1 MTEYHT
7 HFLTRIFG
15 SAHRGCYAL
24 AVTIFSIGII
34 RDHFYNEALSAQPLY
49 PPVHQPVLAY
59 GLIATGNVLVLS
71 SMWALGVTGTYL
83 GDYFGI
89 LMDKKVEGFPFNITG
104 APMYWGSTCS
114 FLGFAF
120 LRGRLAG
127 FLLTVEVF
135 IMYLLALQFE
145 EYGMPSLFFLSAK
158 LIKIQSLHRGDI
170 R

>member
-1 MTEYHT
+1 VAEYHT

-24 AVTIFSIGII
+24 AVTIFCVGVI
-34 RDHFYNEALSAQPLY
+34 RDHLYNEALSAQPLY
-49 PPVHQPVLAY
+49 PSLHQPLIGY
-59 GLIATGNVLVLS
+59 GLITVGNVLVIS

-89 LMDKKVEGFPFNITG
+89 LMDEKVEGFPFNITG

-114 FLGFAF
+114 FLGVAF

-127 FLLTVEVF
+127 FLLTTEVF
-135 IMYLLALQFE
+135 IMYLLALGYE
-145 EYGMPSLFFLSAK
+145 EYGRPHDYL
-158 LIKIQSLHRGDI
+158 RVV